1 MAFSSRFGKAKAAPA
16 ASPAEDFAAAPAA
29 RAAAPQQDS
38 SYDTFTRRQEVL
50 AESRRK
56 AAEEDAKREA
66 YEQEKARQATI
77 AKSRAEAAR
86 RAMRGAG
93 VDEAAA
99 GNGGYPAEANSG
111 TGGFGWKK
119 REGAAPAQQSQ
130 QGGLSFGRGAKMPSS
145 AAPARPER
153 RMPASLPSH
162 DVCEQAI
169 SAMISRSHNGMKEGL
184 QMLGLP
190 DYPLSFVPGREL
202 VLCGHNVREEVNE
215 MIHNWMTD
223 EKEDFAS
230 CLGRIKDLV
239 SKPILTEEELDM
251 LDSKDGWKKIVGPD
265 GNVQFQQR
273 QPGDVEE
280 DDDDDDEVI
289 DLDPAG
295 ARIPA
300 AGPANSAPGRE
311 GVNRGFASSAPKV
324 AEPTPVEEDYYALLG
339 VDPAAPLHE
348 IRTKF
353 RALVLT
359 AHPEKG
365 GDAKHF
371 HLLNKAYGVLSDQR
385 KRDEYDRG
393 RR

>member
-16 ASPAEDFAAAPAA
+16 ASPAADFATAPP
-29 RAAAPQQDS
+29 RAAEQDS
-38 SYDTFTRRQEVL
+38 SSYDGFTRRQ
-50 AESRRK
+50 
-56 AAEEDAKREA
+56 EEDAKREA

-86 RAMRGAG
+86 RAMRGIG
-93 VDEAAA
+93 TDEATA
-99 GNGGYPAEANSG
+99 GKGGYPAQAESG

-119 REGAAPAQQSQ
+119 RESAA
-130 QGGLSFGRGAKMPSS
+130 QGGLSFGRGATTPSS
-145 AAPARPER
+145 APAKPER
-153 RMPASLPSH
+153 RMPASTPSH
-162 DVCEQAI
+162 DICEQAI
-169 SAMISRSHNGMKEGL
+169 SAMISRTHNGMKEGL

-202 VLCGHNVREEVNE
+202 VLCGHSVREEVNE

-223 EKEDFAS
+223 EKEDFAQ
-230 CLGRIKDLV
+230 CLARIKDLV

-251 LDSKDGWKKIVGPD
+251 VDNKAGWKKIVGSD
-265 GNVQFQQR
+265 GKVQFQQR

-280 DDDDDDEVI
+280 DDDDDDDEVI

-295 ARIPA
+295 ARVPPSGQA
-300 AGPANSAPGRE
+300 ANAPSRE
-311 GVNRGFASSAPKV
+311 DVNWGFASSSPKA
-324 AEPTPVEEDYYALLG
+324 AEPPPFEEDYYALLG

-365 GDAKHF
+365 GDATHF
-371 HLLNKAYGVLSDQR
+371 HLLNKAYGVLSDQK
-385 KRDEYDRG
+385 KRDEYDRN

>member
-16 ASPAEDFAAAPAA
+16 ASPAEDAAAPP
-29 RAAAPQQDS
+29 RAADEDAT
-38 SYDTFTRRQEVL
+38 YDAFTRRQEAL

-56 AAEEDAKREA
+56 ALEEDAKREV

-77 AKSRAEAAR
+77 AKSRAEASR
-86 RAMRGAG
+86 RAMRGTA
-93 VDEAAA
+93 DEAPAPK
-99 GNGGYPAEANSG
+99 GGYPAEAESG

-119 REGAAPAQQSQ
+119 RESAAPPTQ
-130 QGGLSFGRGAKMPSS
+130 QGGLSFGRNTKTPPSGAS
-145 AAPARPER
+145 AKPER
-153 RMPASLPSH
+153 RMPSSAPSH

-184 QMLGLP
+184 QMIGLP

-223 EKEDFAS
+223 EKEDFAN
-230 CLGRIKDLV
+230 CLARIKDLV

-251 LDSKDGWKKIVGPD
+251 IDNKDGWKKIVGSD
-265 GNVQFQQR
+265 GKVQFQQR

-280 DDDDDDEVI
+280 DDDDDDDEVI

-295 ARIPA
+295 SRIPPERA
-300 AGPANSAPGRE
+300 ASAPSRDD
-311 GVNRGFASSAPKV
+311 VNRGFASSAPKA
-324 AEPTPVEEDYYALLG
+324 AEPTFEEDYYALLG

-385 KRDEYDRG
+385 KRDEYDRS